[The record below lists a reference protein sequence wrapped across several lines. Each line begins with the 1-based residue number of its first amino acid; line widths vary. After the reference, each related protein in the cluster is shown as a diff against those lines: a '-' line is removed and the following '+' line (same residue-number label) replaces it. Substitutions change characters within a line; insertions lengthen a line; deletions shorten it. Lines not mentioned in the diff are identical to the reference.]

1 MRFDFLTV
9 VSEVLKVVFD
19 VSAVLCEFLRV
30 VLEIFTVV
38 NSCGCVSSNCVR
50 GFAFVSVESLI
61 PSSVC
66 LLYTS
71 DHFESTTLTTVKAP
85 REWHLWRAETYRR
98 RLFFCCVYIPAHMRL
113 VLYDELC

>member
-1 MRFDFLTV
+1 VRFHFLTV
-9 VSEVLKVVFD
+9 AFEVLKVVSG
-19 VSAVLCEFLRV
+19 VCTVLYEFLRV

-38 NSCGCVSSNCVR
+38 NSCGSVSSNCVL

-66 LLYTS
+66 LPYTS

-85 REWHLWRAETYRR
+85 
-98 RLFFCCVYIPAHMRL
+98 
-113 VLYDELC
+113 